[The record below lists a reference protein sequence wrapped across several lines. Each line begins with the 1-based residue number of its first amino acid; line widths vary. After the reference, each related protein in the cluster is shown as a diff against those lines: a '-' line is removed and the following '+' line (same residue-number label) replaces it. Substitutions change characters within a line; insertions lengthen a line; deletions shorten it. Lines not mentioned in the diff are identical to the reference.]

1 MLMFDADSTRIWY
14 NTSSMCCLQRW
25 VSKKN
30 KDEHE
35 MCRKK
40 IRLRNTTSLRHER
53 TLDLH
58 ARTGYEKSL
67 CQYWTD
73 ASGTLIMSVP
83 TSRSLPQARAEM
95 RKMTPMI
102 ASKAGCAA
110 PPDRPITLPKPRRD
124 FAALCACLN
133 AFLGFLAAVGRRRQN
148 QQDSPT
154 LSLLRQSIARASAH
168 HLSHFLQLAFLV
180 IAILRNSSCR

>member
-1 MLMFDADSTRIWY
+1 MRGQASLKFWLGRTILNEAKEELVLRVIPRVGCRAVSRE
-14 NTSSMCCLQRW
+14 SPPVLQVR
-25 VSKKN
+25 
-30 KDEHE
+30 
-35 MCRKK
+35 
-40 IRLRNTTSLRHER
+40 ER
-53 TLDLH
+53 CAPLAPVLS
-58 ARTGYEKSL
+58 AF
-67 CQYWTD
+67 
-73 ASGTLIMSVP
+73 P
-83 TSRSLPQARAEM
+83 TFFRSLPQARAEM